1 MDKSRQLLGVWSKK
15 HHSPS
20 RLIELETQA
29 RIQENQRQAEADR
42 KAKEET
48 ARMIERERLR
58 FVRREIEAAELV
70 TAKALEILRQPY
82 DNCTPTDAARLF
94 AVGHQIGA
102 SALGLPGSN
111 LGVGMSGIAPPVN
124 IQIHL
129 TRDETG
135 DRVQRIQYEFLKKHM
150 EHPQAARFIAQY
162 EAEYG
167 QSNGENGDGDSE

>member
-1 MDKSRQLLGVWSKK
+1 MDADWTSLGNYSVFGAKSTTG
-15 HHSPS
+15 
-20 RLIELETQA
+20 QA
-29 RIQENQRQAEADR
+29 
-42 KAKEET
+42 EET

-111 LGVGMSGIAPPVN
+111 LGVGVSGIAPPAN

>member
-1 MDKSRQLLGVWSKK
+1 VWHGHLAWSFFPSTSTEVGGRS
-15 HHSPS
+15 SP
-20 RLIELETQA
+20 RG
-29 RIQENQRQAEADR
+29 
-42 KAKEET
+42 
-48 ARMIERERLR
+48 IERERLR

-94 AVGHQIGA
+94 AVGRQIGA

-111 LGVGMSGIAPPVN
+111 LGVGVSGIAPPAN